1 MSKMSLSFETKDKL
15 CEKLINGSSTAIVL
29 KHKFIAISFECHDAT
44 SFEKQYKLYEITC
57 WDQNHQRFLLLL
69 LCLTDAKI
77 NYTHL
82 TLFEF
87 EHFSRI
93 NRILNVR

>member
-1 MSKMSLSFETKDKL
+1 MSLSVETKDQL

-29 KHKFIAISFECHDAT
+29 KHKFSAIFFESHDAT
-44 SFEKQYKLYEITC
+44 SFENQYKLYKITC

-77 NYTHL
+77 NYLHL
-82 TLFEF
+82 TVFQFER
-87 EHFSRI
+87 FSRI
-93 NRILNVR
+93 KRILKFR